1 MAPCSLAG
9 AATAHLAEAAYL
21 GDTVEPS
28 DDGGEA
34 MVLASD
40 DDEGLDDD
48 LDDDALDDDDD
59 ALDDDDGLDVVVH
72 GASES
77 DREELEEP
85 DPGSAMDAE

>member
-48 LDDDALDDDDD
+48 LDDDDD